1 MLADDPRFADNA
13 ARLAR
18 RAELREMLV
27 AIFVA
32 APSASWLARLEAA
45 EVPSGPIN
53 DLAAVFSDPQ
63 VLARRMVETVEHP
76 TIGPVRVT
84 GVPFKLA
91 ATPASVRTSPPLLGE
106 HTDEVLAWL
115 GYDAA
120 ATVALRQ
127 AKVV

>member
-1 MLADDPRFADNA
+1 MGGRTGDRGG
-13 ARLAR
+13 AR
-18 RAELREMLV
+18 RPGAGHGRQ
-27 AIFVA
+27 
-32 APSASWLARLEAA
+32 
-45 EVPSGPIN
+45 
-53 DLAAVFSDPQ
+53 VFSDSQ
-63 VLARRMVETVEHP
+63 VLARRALVVDVEHP

-91 ATPASVRTSPPLLGE
+91 ATPASVRTPPPLLGE